1 MADGQLPEHVQGV
14 LDYWFEDGLQLGWP
28 SRNLNSFWFG
38 KDAER
43 DTHIDAQFGSLVRKA
58 LAGDLHGWDAAPA
71 SRLALIILLDQFT
84 RNVFRGTASAFAGD
98 GRAAALVTTGLAQ
111 GMDKTLPWI
120 GRTFFLMP
128 LMHAEDLTLQD
139 EGVARYTELRDAA
152 PAGLRGK
159 MADQVES
166 ANEHRDIVARFGRF
180 PHRNAALG
188 RASTP
193 EEAEFLRNGQR
204 FGQ

>member
-1 MADGQLPEHVQGV
+1 MADQPRLERSQGV
-14 LDYWFEDGLQLGWP
+14 LDYWFEDGLNLGWP
-28 SRNLNSFWFG
+28 SRNLNPFWFG
-38 KDAER
+38 KNVER
-43 DTHIDAQFGSLVRKA
+43 DRHIDTQFGDVVRLA
-58 LAGDLHGWDAAPA
+58 LDGGLDHWKGTPS

-98 GRAAALVTTGLAQ
+98 ARAAELVISGFAQ
-111 GMDKTLPWI
+111 GMDTLLPWI

-128 LMHAEDLTLQD
+128 LMHAEDLALQD

-152 PAGLRGK
+152 PADLRGK
-159 MADQVES
+159 MADQLES

>member
-1 MADGQLPEHVQGV
+1 MADDRLPEHVQGV
-14 LDYWFEDGLQLGWP
+14 LDYWFEDGLKLGWP

-43 DTHIDAQFGSLVRKA
+43 DRHIEAQFGDLVRLA
-58 LAGDLHGWDAAPA
+58 LDGGLHDWEAAPA

-84 RNVFRGTASAFAGD
+84 RNVFRGTATAFAGD
-98 GRAAALVTTGLAQ
+98 VRAGVLVTTGLAQ
-111 GMDKTLPWI
+111 GLDETLPWI

-128 LMHAEDLTLQD
+128 LMHAEDMALQD
-139 EGVARYTELRDAA
+139 EGVARFTALREAAPPALRD
-152 PAGLRGK
+152 K
-159 MADQVES
+159 MSDQVQS

-188 RASTP
+188 RASTT

>member
-1 MADGQLPEHVQGV
+1 MSDQPIPERAQGV
-14 LDYWFEDGLQLGWP
+14 LDYWFEDGFKLGWP

-43 DTHIDAQFGSLVRKA
+43 DRHIDAQFGDLVRLA
-58 LAGDLHGWDAAPA
+58 LEGRLDNWEAAPS
-71 SRLALIILLDQFT
+71 SRLALIVLLDQFT

-98 GRAAALVTTGLAQ
+98 ARAAALVTSGLAH
-111 GMDKTLPWI
+111 GMDTRLPWI

-128 LMHAEDLTLQD
+128 LMHAEDMALQD

-152 PAGLRGK
+152 PAALRGK

-166 ANEHRDIVARFGRF
+166 AIEHRNIVARFGRF
-180 PHRNAALG
+180 PHRSAALG